1 MKYNKLVRDRIPE
14 IIAEDGREPATR
26 ILDEDEYIAE
36 LERKLREECEEVI
49 AAGDGDTA
57 EHRLEELGDVLE
69 VMLALAEIDHFNLD
83 DIVFA
88 AEQKRQERGGFDKRI
103 YLVED

>member
-26 ILDEDEYIAE
+26 ILDED
-36 LERKLREECEEVI
+36 
-49 AAGDGDTA
+49 GDGDTA

-69 VMLALAEIDHFNLD
+69 VMLALAKIDHFNLD

>member
-69 VMLALAEIDHFNLD
+69 VMLALAKIDHFNL
-83 DIVFA
+83 ILINIII
-88 AEQKRQERGGFDKRI
+88 I
-103 YLVED
+103 YIII